1 MLKTEELTAVLALYQ
16 QVSLQL
22 KQLERGSLQLE
33 MSFAVFTIVCRIH
46 MASVLSTHPIAAEQQ
61 SLLKMLARVQSLSIN
76 GKNLHRSCDM
86 DLVCFPGLF
95 SLRVEKLCVRR
106 IECAVNVVELTLVD
120 CALEE
125 DFYAEAFLALRSIE
139 FERTPVNSKF
149 LSSLSFSLR
158 RFSIKHNDVD
168 LDKTAWRLPSNGEAG
183 LIPWHALTHISIRT
197 HRPIFSELD
206 HSWER
211 LVNLCVL
218 SLTAMGLPDLRGID
232 VLKHCVNLVALDI
245 SYNQL
250 TSLQR
255 LANVTPALIRLN
267 ASHNSLSAI
276 DGVPEL
282 KELRHLS
289 LEGNTIHEWAE
300 LRDIAEGCPKLQTLD
315 VRGNPILAQIDE
327 QHEVV
332 PFVASIF
339 QFRPLLVDGV
349 RSENT
354 RSKVNAAFLGKH
366 MGLFERNRG
375 LDGVASEQ
383 PVHHTR
389 RSHGHMETESMQR
402 AASMPMRRSTRSVAS
417 ERTVGPDGVHRKRR
431 VVTRGKV
438 VPDKLESEIELP
450 KEQLDTIDPSSPSY
464 VDVETLAEKHKERW
478 LTAVSAQAAV
488 TNRAKK
494 RNVTTNNDM
503 SGQSSPTVAAGGSA
517 AAQPATAAAAS
528 PPPTPQ
534 RIKRVVKV
542 IQKPSGKVSTEV
554 SVLTS
559 PRRPAVT
566 GKPNTVDGKAKPTQ
580 EKVQQAN
587 DEGDDGYDS
596 DEADRAA
603 KKDAAVKAAME
614 STAQGNPSGGA
625 SRRPQLQAPH
635 RDPTPLFQAFLHSLS
650 SMDWAYV
657 QNDRKLKAFPSG
669 CQTFLSRICEENE
682 AMWGVVPDDFST
694 PTVHHTAVEVLLHD
708 SNDNTHT
715 TATSRHFDKRLV
727 RVIDIHC
734 GHTRTVRAEV
744 ATCSDRNTLPD
755 FEGRPLCSVNFLTP
769 LPTQP
774 ADPHVEVKTGLP
786 KRQRKG
792 SFAGGDKRS
801 NSELDRAIDLDID
814 TTRISRNI
822 LRCERPVLLA
832 AFVVENSPVGDM
844 FMSVL
849 KQHIQSCHSRLCES
863 RIMREWPLYLDET
876 AVKRDSERSVRV
888 DMTVANVLD
897 RMKNNTDE
905 DANRQRIGCPDVMI
919 SGEELRINLTT
930 EVFPKIARERF
941 LANVYG
947 NLVQFESDVDESAV
961 LLIVTQKTFIIARD
975 HNFRGRGGCATP
987 DTAFELIQS
996 IPVSKVGSVLV
1007 SFNLQTVRIHSYVVQ
1022 LRDSGTV
1029 LSLLSSLMTASE
1041 NALVIEVARCPYKDI
1056 TNAPLIFSAGLFM
1069 RVMGRGRQ
1077 VDRETTAFPLRH
1089 IEEAMIPVSF
1099 VITATDVVL
1108 LMERD
1113 TMTDEVTVKK
1123 LTRQPLSSIVSFG
1136 VASAAL
1142 NPLLFSIQYSNLEK
1156 GKREQW
1162 VFAAQHPNTIAAIYS
1177 ELRQTQGQRMNVV
1190 DFTKEEYLK

>member
-16 QVSLQL
+16 QVALQI
-22 KQLERGSLQLE
+22 KQLERGTLQLE
-33 MSFAVFTIVCRIH
+33 MSFAVFTIVNRIQ
-46 MASVLSTHPIAAEQQ
+46 MAAALSTHPIAAEQQ
-61 SLLKMLARVQSLSIN
+61 SLLKMLKSVQSLSIN
-76 GKNLHRSCDM
+76 GKNLHRSCDI

-95 SLRVEKLCVRR
+95 TLRVEKLSVRQ
-106 IECAVNVVELTLVD
+106 IEYGVNVVELSFVD
-120 CALEE
+120 CAIEE
-125 DFYAEAFLALRSIE
+125 DFYSQAFLALRSIE

-149 LSSLSFSLR
+149 LSSLAFTLR
-158 RFSIKHNDVD
+158 RFSIKHNDTD
-168 LDKTAWRLPSNGEAG
+168 LDKTAWRTPTVLESG
-183 LIPWHALTHISIRT
+183 LNAWHALTHISIRT
-197 HRPIFSELD
+197 HRPIFTELD

-211 LVNLCVL
+211 LTNLSVL

-232 VLKHCVNLVALDI
+232 VLKHCVNLVALDL

-255 LANVTPALIRLN
+255 LATVAPSLIRLN

-282 KELRHLS
+282 KELRHLC

-315 VRGNPILAQIDE
+315 IRGNPILSQIDE

-349 RSENT
+349 RSEST
-354 RSKVNAAFLGKH
+354 RGKVNAAFLGKH

-375 LDGVASEQ
+375 MDGAASEHPIPTRRTIGGGDMESQ
-383 PVHHTR
+383 RAVSMPTR
-389 RSHGHMETESMQR
+389 RSM
-402 AASMPMRRSTRSVAS
+402 AVRSVAS
-417 ERTVGPDGVHRKRR
+417 ERTVDGSPRKRR

-438 VPDKLESEIELP
+438 IADKQETEIELP
-450 KEQLDTIDPSSPSY
+450 KEQLTTIDPSSPSY
-464 VDVETLAEKHKERW
+464 VDVENLAEKHKERW
-478 LTAVSAQAAV
+478 LTAVSAQSAV
-488 TNRAKK
+488 TNRGKK
-494 RNVTTNNDM
+494 KEV
-503 SGQSSPTVAAGGSA
+503 V
-517 AAQPATAAAAS
+517 AAS
-528 PPPTPQ
+528 PTTTAGASAAQQPQQPPSTAPPVQ
-534 RIKRVVKV
+534 RVKRVVKV
-542 IQKPSGKVSTEV
+542 IQKPTG
-554 SVLTS
+554 SVAPADVPVTLTS
-559 PRRPAVT
+559 PRRPAAKSVAAA
-566 GKPNTVDGKAKPTQ
+566 KAKPAAGGDKPTTS
-580 EKVQQAN
+580 AAARDN
-587 DEGDDGYDS
+587 DDDDSYDS
-596 DEADRAA
+596 DETERAA
-603 KKDAAVKAAME
+603 KKDAAVRAAMDA
-614 STAQGNPSGGA
+614 TAQTKTSGGA
-625 SRRPQLQAPH
+625 SRLPLRQTPQ

-657 QNDRKLKAFPSG
+657 HNDKRQKGFPSG
-669 CQTFLSRICEENE
+669 CQTYLSRICEENE
-682 AMWGVVPDDFST
+682 ALWGVVPDDFTT

-708 SNDNTHT
+708 SNDSTHT
-715 TATSRHFDKRLV
+715 TSTSRHLDKKLI
-727 RVIDIHC
+727 RVIDVHC

-744 ATCSDRNTLPD
+744 AVHTDRGSLPD
-755 FEGRPLCSVNFLTP
+755 FEGRPVCTVNFLTP

-774 ADPHVEVKTGLP
+774 ADSFVDVKTGLP
-786 KRQRKG
+786 QRAKKG
-792 SFAGGDKRS
+792 SFAGGSSGAERGRS
-801 NSELDRAIDLDID
+801 NSEIDRAIDLDID
-814 TTRISRNI
+814 TSRISRNV
-822 LRCERPVLLA
+822 LRCERQVLLA
-832 AFVVENSPVGDM
+832 AFVVDNTEVGDM
-844 FMSVL
+844 FVSVL
-849 KQHIQSCHSRLCES
+849 KQHIQSCHSRLCETK
-863 RIMREWPLYLDET
+863 IMREWPLYLDET

-888 DMTVANVLD
+888 EMTVANVLD

-919 SGEELRINLTT
+919 SSEELRINLTT

-941 LANVYG
+941 LYNVYG
-947 NLVQFESDVDESAV
+947 NLVQFDSDVDESAV

-996 IPVSKVGSVLV
+996 IPVAKIKNVAV
-1007 SFNLQTVRIHSYVVQ
+1007 SFNLQTIRIHTFIVQ

-1029 LSLLSSLMTASE
+1029 LSLLSSLMNATE
-1041 NALVIEVARCPYKDI
+1041 NAVQIEVARCPYKDI

-1069 RVMGRGRQ
+1069 RVMGQKRQ

-1113 TMTDEVTVKK
+1113 TMTDEVSIKK
-1123 LTRQPLSSIVSFG
+1123 LTRQPLNSIVAFG

-1190 DFTKEEYLK
+1190 DFTSAEYLK